1 VVTVPTT
8 RPRQPTDRQRALNL
22 APEADAGRSQ
32 RPNEPARY
40 WSLEIQVVLA
50 GVPAGL
56 AFCGACACL
65 APATDAARRQHDA
78 FHDRLGG

>member
-8 RPRQPTDRQRALNL
+8 RRRQPTDRQRALNL

-40 WSLEIQVVLA
+40 WSLEIQVA

-56 AFCGACACL
+56 ALCGACVCL
-65 APATDAARRQHDA
+65 VPATDATRRQHDA